1 MVMLIDQTSTTGG
14 AMADDGVLA
23 GKVAIVTGG
32 GGGFGETYSRCLGEA
47 GAAVVMTDIAED
59 RVQATAEELD
69 GEGLRVHPVAADVT
83 DPDQVK
89 GIVEA
94 AVDTFG
100 GVDILVNNAGL
111 MAEIPMDVPLAEL
124 SLDWWE
130 RVLKVNLTGPF
141 LCIQAVVPEMRKR
154 GGGRI
159 VNQSS
164 GGAFGPSHVYGVSK
178 LGLVSLTVHFARE
191 LAPFKITVNAIAP
204 GFTTTEAGLR
214 STPKEMVP
222 ILNQLAPLKG
232 QGAPEDVNGAL
243 LLLTTPAG
251 EWITGQTLNVDGGW
265 IIRI

>member
-1 MVMLIDQTSTTGG
+1 MS
-14 AMADDGVLA
+14 DDGVLT

-32 GGGFGETYSRCLGEA
+32 GGGFGESYSRCLAQA
-47 GAAVVMTDIAED
+47 GAAVVMTDIAGD
-59 RVQATAEELD
+59 RVNATAKRLAAD
-69 GEGLRVHPVAADVT
+69 GLRVHPVTADIT
-83 DPDQVK
+83 DPEQVK
-89 GIVEA
+89 GIVDA
-94 AVDTFG
+94 AVDVFG

-111 MAEIPMDVPLAEL
+111 MAEIPMDVPLAKL

-130 RVLKVNLTGPF
+130 RVLRVNLTGPF
-141 LCIQAVVPEMRKR
+141 LCIQAVVPEMRRR

-214 STPKEMVP
+214 STPEEMLP
-222 ILNQLAPLKG
+222 ILDQLAPLKG
-232 QGAPEDVNGAL
+232 RGAPEDVNGAL

-265 IIRI
+265 VMRI